1 MIGSGSLQ
9 TKGNSLAIRFRGLPK
24 PVLLDGCAELFPLIR
39 AAMPLWP
46 CTAEAASPQ
55 EPPCITLCRAE
66 TGAAPSRYRVTC
78 AADSPSDQDW
88 NAVSAVCL
96 LIADLAFELLRA
108 DDSLFCLHGAAV
120 AFGGRLILFPDDH
133 HAGKSTLTAVL
144 GQRGHVVFSDDV
156 LPVAVG
162 ADGRIEGIANGILP
176 RIRLPVP
183 DDLGQGFRDWASD
196 NPGPANS
203 QYKYLQVPRLAQ
215 QGARLPI
222 GAIVRLERRA
232 GAATMLQPLSQ
243 GEAFESVIGRNFAR
257 DRHSAHILTAFGA
270 LAGQARLHRLGY
282 ASAEAAAD
290 LLASTFGEWSADAPR
305 LDQPVGQPTL
315 TPDDAASID
324 YDPKR
329 RYVRSVGLAEVVLD
343 GQHYLADGEGRGL
356 FRLNPGARAI
366 WAVLEE
372 PATGSEVGAI
382 LTEAFPDAD
391 PHSVAE
397 DCMRT
402 MEDLVRGRLVVT
414 ADPA

>member
-1 MIGSGSLQ
+1 
-9 TKGNSLAIRFRGLPK
+9 
-24 PVLLDGCAELFPLIR
+24 
-39 AAMPLWP
+39 MPLWP
-46 CTAEAASPQ
+46 CAAEPASPDA
-55 EPPCITLCRAE
+55 PPCITLGTAG
-66 TGAAPSRYRVTC
+66 TGTTPARYHVTC
-78 AADSPSDQDW
+78 AAQAPSGQGW

-162 ADGRIEGIANGILP
+162 AEGRIEGIANGILP

-183 DDLGQGFRDWASD
+183 DDLGQGFRGWAGA
-196 NPGPANS
+196 NPGPANN

-232 GAATMLQPLSQ
+232 GAATMLQPMSQ

-257 DRHSAHILTAFGA
+257 DRHSAHILAAFGA
-270 LAGQARLHRLGY
+270 LAGQARLHRLSY

-305 LDQPVGQPTL
+305 LDQPVGQQTL
-315 TPDDAASID
+315 APGAAAPSH
-324 YDPKR
+324 YDPNR

-343 GQHYLADGEGRGL
+343 GQHYLADGTGRGL

-391 PHSVAE
+391 PQRVAD
-397 DCMRT
+397 DCTRT
-402 MEDLVRGRLVVT
+402 LEDLLRGRLVV
-414 ADPA
+414 PAGPA